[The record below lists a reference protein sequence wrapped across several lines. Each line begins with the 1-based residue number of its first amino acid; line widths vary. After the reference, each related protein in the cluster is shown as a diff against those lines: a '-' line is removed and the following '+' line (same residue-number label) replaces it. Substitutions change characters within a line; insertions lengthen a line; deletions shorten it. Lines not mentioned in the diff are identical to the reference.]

1 VLKILSL
8 NSSGVSTGLT
18 SYKAMGLSSQTRLSS
33 FASFMSWLSYIGSYS
48 GLTTEAGII
57 EREFESTT
65 VFAIIRVTFPAFSV
79 ELFYR

>member
-1 VLKILSL
+1 
-8 NSSGVSTGLT
+8 
-18 SYKAMGLSSQTRLSS
+18 
-33 FASFMSWLSYIGSYS
+33 MSWMNYIGPYS

-65 VFAIIRVTFPAFSV
+65 IFAIIRVTIPAFSV